1 MELRDNKKAIILLI
15 LLLMSVCIGISYAYW
30 RLTLVQENSN
40 EVASSCFKIT
50 FKEESNAINLSAA
63 YPISDKEGRALTPY
77 TFTITN
83 ECEDFAKYQINLEVL
98 EDTTLSSEYI
108 KVLLN
113 EENDQVLTEKE
124 VVEKTLENANTSYK
138 LKTGYLD
145 SKESVQTF
153 AYMFYNMSS
162 LTSIN
167 YGENFVYRNTAD
179 VTNMFGIVEDALK
192 PTDPSWKGI
201 I

>member
-192 PTDPSWKGI
+192 PTDPSWEGI